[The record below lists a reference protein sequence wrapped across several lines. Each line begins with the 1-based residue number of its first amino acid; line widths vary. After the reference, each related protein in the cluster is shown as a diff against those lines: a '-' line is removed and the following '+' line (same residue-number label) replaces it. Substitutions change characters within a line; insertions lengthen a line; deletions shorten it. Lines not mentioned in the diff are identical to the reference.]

1 MSYQP
6 TKTKYSGSIKEVKIG
21 VGDKAVTVG
30 GKTCYSFYLFEGEM
44 PNPPKIA
51 GEIWDM
57 DPGDEWSPADRE
69 PFKDVLGDSAAW
81 AKKWIDEYGAELIA
95 IQCKSSDPNGA
106 DRPADEVAEVVK
118 KVADAIDVPLI
129 VWGTANH
136 DKDVEVLRKV
146 AELCEGKRVVLGPT
160 EEGDYKQ
167 IGAAALGYQHVVGAS
182 TPIDVNLAKQLNIL
196 LENLGVQMENII
208 MDPTTGGLGY
218 GLEYTY
224 SVMERMN
231 MAALVQQD
239 DKLQLPIF
247 CNMAQ
252 EVWKTKEAKISVDEA
267 PQLGK
272 QEKRGILMEA
282 VTAVDLLI
290 AGADI
295 VVIRHPKTAS
305 LVKKFIEDMMS
316 KE

>member
-6 TKTKYSGSIKEVKIG
+6 TKTKYSGSIKEVKLG
-21 VGDKAVTVG
+21 VGDKAITVG

-44 PNPPKIA
+44 PNPPRIA
-51 GEIWDM
+51 GEVWDM
-57 DPGDEWSPADRE
+57 DPSQDWSPADCK

-95 IQCKSSDPNGA
+95 LECKSSDPNGA
-106 DRPADEVAEVVK
+106 NRPADEVAEVVK
-118 KVADAIDVPLI
+118 QVADAIDVPLI

-146 AELCEGKRVVLGPT
+146 AEFCEGKRVMLGPV

-182 TPIDVNLAKQLNIL
+182 SPIDVNLAKQLNIL
-196 LENLGVQMENII
+196 LENLGVQLENIV
-208 MDPTTGGLGY
+208 MDPTVGGLGY
-218 GLEYTY
+218 GLEYAY
-224 SVMERMN
+224 SVIERMN

-239 DKLQLPIF
+239 DKLQLPVF
-247 CNMAQ
+247 CNLAH
-252 EVWKTKEAKISVDEA
+252 EVWKTKEAKISEEDV
-267 PQLGK
+267 PNLGN

-282 VTAVDLLI
+282 VTAVDYLL

-295 VVIRHPKTAS
+295 VVIRHPTTAS
-305 LVKKFIEDMMS
+305 LIKKFIGDMLS
-316 KE
+316 KS

>member
-6 TKTKYSGSIKEVKIG
+6 TKTKYSGSIKEVKLG
-21 VGDKAVTVG
+21 VGDKAITVG

-44 PNPPKIA
+44 PNPPRIA
-51 GEIWDM
+51 GEVWDM
-57 DPGDEWSPADRE
+57 DPSEDWSPADCK
-69 PFKDVLGDSAAW
+69 PFKDVLGNSAAW

-95 IQCKSSDPNGA
+95 LECKSSDPNGA
-106 DRPADEVAEVVK
+106 NRPADEVAEVVK
-118 KVADAIDVPLI
+118 QVADAIDVPLI

-146 AELCEGKRVVLGPT
+146 AEFCEGKRVMLGPV

-182 TPIDVNLAKQLNIL
+182 SPIDVNLAKQLNIL
-196 LENLGVQMENII
+196 LENLGVQLENIV
-208 MDPTTGGLGY
+208 MDPTVGGLGY
-218 GLEYTY
+218 GLEYAY
-224 SVMERMN
+224 SVIERMN

-239 DKLQLPIF
+239 DKLQLPVF
-247 CNMAQ
+247 CNLAH
-252 EVWKTKEAKISVDEA
+252 EVWKTKEAKISEEDV
-267 PQLGK
+267 PNLGN

-282 VTAVDLLI
+282 VTAVDYLL

-295 VVIRHPKTAS
+295 VVIRHPTTAS
-305 LVKKFIEDMMS
+305 LIKKFIGDMLS
-316 KE
+316 KS

>member
-1 MSYQP
+1 LSYQP
-6 TKTKYSGSIKEVKIG
+6 TKTKYSGSIKEVRIG
-21 VGDKAVTVG
+21 EGDKAVTVG

-44 PNPPKIA
+44 PNPPRVA
-51 GEIWDM
+51 GEVWDM
-57 DPGDEWSPADRE
+57 DPGEEWSPADRE

-106 DRPADEVAEVVK
+106 DRPADEVADVVK

-146 AELCEGKRVVLGPT
+146 AELCDGKRVMLGPV

-167 IGAAALGYQHVVGAS
+167 IGAAALGYKHVVGAS
-182 TPIDVNLAKQLNIL
+182 SPIDVNLAKQLNIL
-196 LENLGVQMENII
+196 LENLGVQLENII
-208 MDPTTGGLGY
+208 MDPTVGGLGY
-218 GLEYTY
+218 GMEYAY
-224 SVMERMN
+224 SVIERMN
-231 MAALVQQD
+231 MAALVQED
-239 DKLQLPIF
+239 DKLQLPVF
-247 CNMAQ
+247 CNLAH
-252 EVWKTKEAKISVDEA
+252 EVWKTKEAKISEEEA
-267 PQLGK
+267 PNLGN

-282 VTAVDLLI
+282 VTAVDYLL

-295 VVIRHPKTAS
+295 VVIRHPTTAS
-305 LVKKFIEDMMS
+305 LIKKFIEDMLS
-316 KE
+316 KS

>member
-6 TKTKYSGSIKEVKIG
+6 TKTKYSGSIKEVKLG
-21 VGDKAVTVG
+21 VGDKAITVG

-44 PNPPKIA
+44 PNPPRIA
-51 GEIWDM
+51 GEVWDM
-57 DPGDEWSPADRE
+57 DPSQDWSPADCK

-95 IQCKSSDPNGA
+95 LECKSSDPNGA
-106 DRPADEVAEVVK
+106 NRPADEVAEVVK
-118 KVADAIDVPLI
+118 QVADAIDVPLI

-146 AELCEGKRVVLGPT
+146 AELCEGKRVMLGPV

-182 TPIDVNLAKQLNIL
+182 SPIDVNLAKQLNIL
-196 LENLGVQMENII
+196 LENLGVQLENIV
-208 MDPTTGGLGY
+208 MDPTVGGLGY
-218 GLEYTY
+218 GLEYAY
-224 SVMERMN
+224 SVIERMN

-239 DKLQLPIF
+239 DKLQLPVF
-247 CNMAQ
+247 CNLAH
-252 EVWKTKEAKISVDEA
+252 EVWKTKEAKISEEDV
-267 PQLGK
+267 PNLGN

-282 VTAVDLLI
+282 VTAVDYLL

-295 VVIRHPKTAS
+295 VVIRHPTTAS
-305 LVKKFIEDMMS
+305 LIKKFIGDMLS
-316 KE
+316 KS

>member
-6 TKTKYSGSIKEVKIG
+6 TKTKYSGSIKEVKLG
-21 VGDKAVTVG
+21 VGDKAITVG

-44 PNPPKIA
+44 PNPPRIA
-51 GEIWDM
+51 GEVWDM
-57 DPGDEWSPADRE
+57 DPSEDWSPADCK

-95 IQCKSSDPNGA
+95 LECKSSDPNGA
-106 DRPADEVAEVVK
+106 NRPADEVAEVVK
-118 KVADAIDVPLI
+118 QVADAIDVPLI

-146 AELCEGKRVVLGPT
+146 AELCEGKRVMLGPV

-182 TPIDVNLAKQLNIL
+182 SPIDVNLAKQLNIL
-196 LENLGVQMENII
+196 LENLGVQLENIV
-208 MDPTTGGLGY
+208 MDPTVGGLGY
-218 GLEYTY
+218 GLEYAY
-224 SVMERMN
+224 SVIERMN

-239 DKLQLPIF
+239 DKLQLPVF
-247 CNMAQ
+247 CNLAH
-252 EVWKTKEAKISVDEA
+252 EVWKTKEAKISEEDV
-267 PQLGK
+267 PNLGN

-282 VTAVDLLI
+282 VTAVDYLL

-295 VVIRHPKTAS
+295 VVIRHPTTAS
-305 LVKKFIEDMMS
+305 LIKKFIGDMLS
-316 KE
+316 KS